1 MGWDTVLTI
10 SVIALL
16 AMLSPGPD
24 FFLVV
29 KNAARYSRRAAL
41 ATTLGINVGIAVHM
55 SYCVLGLVL
64 IIQQTPWLFDLLKYA
79 GAGYLIWIGVQALL
93 SRGGVSSVTD
103 ENGHT
108 QQQVPFWRAFSEGLL
123 CNLLNPKVTL
133 FFFSVFT
140 QLLQPDSSLHEKIL
154 IALIIFLLG
163 IVYWPLLVLLIQQA
177 WVLRALRR
185 VQHTVD
191 RVLGGVLLAL
201 GIKVALS

>member
-1 MGWDTVLTI
+1 M
-10 SVIALL
+10 
-16 AMLSPGPD
+16 
-24 FFLVV
+24 
-29 KNAARYSRRAAL
+29 
-41 ATTLGINVGIAVHM
+41 
-55 SYCVLGLVL
+55 
-64 IIQQTPWLFDLLKYA
+64 
-79 GAGYLIWIGVQALL
+79 
-93 SRGGVSSVTD
+93 SSVTD